1 MFQLVAVI
9 PKRVSQSKESV
20 LQPEFE
26 GLLLYQV
33 NDSGHQFQ
41 QITNISSTLQALLSP
56 FEDPWKTNE
65 GPQLPLARM

>member
-1 MFQLVAVI
+1 MFQLVAFL

-33 NDSGHQFQ
+33 NDSGDQFQ
-41 QITNISSTLQALLSP
+41 QIINISSTLQALLSP

-65 GPQLPLARM
+65 GPQPPLVGM